1 MTAAGRTTDAAKG
14 AKDADGRF
22 DRVAI
27 LGLGLL
33 GGSVALA
40 ARECAAART
49 VVGTGRRQEALQ
61 EAARGGV
68 IDAYASVERAVD
80 AADLVI
86 LATPVTAMA
95 DQLRRAAPHLRP
107 DTLVT
112 DVGSVKGVL
121 AEQLPG
127 LLPPGVPYVGSHPM
141 AGSHLRGVEHA
152 RADLFRGAPCVV
164 TGSADADAVDR
175 VAAFW
180 ERLGARVVRRSPAEH
195 DAEVAW
201 VSHVPHVLAFAFAR
215 SLGAAPETAGR
226 LGGSGFRDFTRIAQS
241 DAELWSDILVAN
253 AKSIAGPLRAV
264 AEELQRF
271 AAQLEAG
278 DAEGLERAIAE
289 ARATLA
295 RTQSA
300 AHGDEGV
307 DPKVDANDSNA
318 RSGSAGEGRSARSG
332 GASPEIQVAPEAAA
346 PKGKKNE

>member
-1 MTAAGRTTDAAKG
+1 MAE
-14 AKDADGRF
+14 GRF
-22 DRVAI
+22 ERVAI

-40 ARECAAART
+40 ARERGAART
-49 VVGTGRRQEALQ
+49 VVGTGRRRDALEEAT
-61 EAARGGV
+61 RRGV
-68 IDAYASVERAVD
+68 IDASASVERAVES
-80 AADLVI
+80 ANLVV

-95 DQLRRAAPHLRP
+95 EQLRRAAPHLRP
-107 DTLVT
+107 GTLVT

-152 RADLFRGAPCVV
+152 RADLFEDAPCVV
-164 TGSADADAVDR
+164 TATAGTSPEAVER
-175 VAAFW
+175 IVAFW
-180 ERLGARVVRRSPAEH
+180 ERLGARVVRRAPDEH

-215 SLGAAPETAGR
+215 SLESAPGAAGG

-253 AKSIAGPLRAV
+253 AKSIAGPLRTV
-264 AEELQRF
+264 AEELRHF
-271 AAQLEAG
+271 AAWLEAG
-278 DAEGLERAIAE
+278 DAEALERGI
-289 ARATLA
+289 ARARAALA
-295 RTQSA
+295 RTQAA
-300 AHGDEGV
+300 AHVREDGD
-307 DPKVDANDSNA
+307 AIDSDA
-318 RSGSAGEGRSARSG
+318 RSGSAGEGRPARSG
-332 GASPEIQVAPEAAA
+332 GANPEIQAAPVAAD